1 MNNSSQ
7 TDWDALRQMS
17 DDEIDYSDIPPLDEA
32 FVARAAVRIAA
43 ADAQFLVRLEP
54 DIMAWFKSHGS
65 QQYQALINA
74 ALREHMATH

>member
-1 MNNSSQ
+1 MSNSSQ

-17 DDEIDYSDIPPLDEA
+17 DSEIDYSDIPPLDDTLLN
-32 FVARAAVRIAA
+32 RAELRIPA
-43 ADAQFLVRLEP
+43 ADAQCLVRLEP
-54 DIMAWFKSHGS
+54 EIVAWFQAHGS